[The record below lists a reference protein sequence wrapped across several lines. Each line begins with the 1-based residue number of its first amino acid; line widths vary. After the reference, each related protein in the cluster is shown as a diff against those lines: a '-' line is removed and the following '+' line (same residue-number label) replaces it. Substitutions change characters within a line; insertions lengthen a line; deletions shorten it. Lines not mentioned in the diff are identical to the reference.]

1 MSLQDRIARVSLCAA
16 LLVTAC
22 APAAQTP
29 EIERPAASAPDAEA
43 PEDVRNEVVAPTA
56 DERLQ
61 QLEERAA
68 SLRQQHGDDGFTF
81 VVEPPFVVGGDEDAD
96 TVRGRAEGT
105 VGWAVRMLNESY
117 FERDPKHVIVVWL
130 FKDKTSYRKHCRAF
144 WNEDPHTPYGY
155 YSPSDRVLVMNI
167 ASGSGT
173 LVHEIV
179 HPFMESNFAAC
190 PSWFNEGLASLYEQS
205 YSRDGKIMGAT
216 NWRLRGLQGAIRA
229 DRVPSFKE
237 LCGTTTREFYN
248 EDPGTNY
255 SQARYLCYY
264 LQEKKLLRKY
274 YHQFVKDSK
283 KDPTGYKTLMSILK
297 TEDMDQFKKDWQKY
311 VTRLRY

>member
-81 VVEPPFVVGGDEDAD
+81 VVEPRFVVGGDEDAD

-179 HPFMESNFAAC
+179 HPFMEANFPAC
-190 PSWFNEGLASLYEQS
+190 PAWFNEGLASLYEQCTEE
-205 YSRDGKIMGAT
+205 DGRIHGLP
-216 NWRLRGLQGAIRA
+216 NWRLAGLK
-229 DRVPSFKE
+229 DRIEAGTLPSFAD
-237 LCGTTTREFYN
+237 LTSMSNAAFYSSSH
-248 EDPGTNY
+248 GY
-255 SQARYLCYY
+255 AQARYLCYD
-264 LQEKKLLRKY
+264 LQEQGLLREFFRR
-274 YHQFVKDSK
+274 FVAEHDR
-283 KDPTGYKTLMSILK
+283 DRTGYATLLSVLGDPEMADWEMGWRRRTMTL
-297 TEDMDQFKKDWQKY
+297 QFP
-311 VTRLRY
+311 